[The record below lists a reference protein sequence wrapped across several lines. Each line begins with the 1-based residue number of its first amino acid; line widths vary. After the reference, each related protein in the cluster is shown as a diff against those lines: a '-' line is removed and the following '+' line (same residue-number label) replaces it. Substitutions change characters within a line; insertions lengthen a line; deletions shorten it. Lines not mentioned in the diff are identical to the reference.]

1 VLLDLLIL
9 LACQLAGELL
19 VHLAGL
25 PVPGPVAGLVCLLAL
40 CAVRGRPPGT
50 LDDTAPGLLSH
61 LSLLF
66 VPAGVGVMLHGPT
79 IAAEWPALL
88 AALLLSTW
96 LAIAVTAALLSRL
109 LRHAAEPAE
118 EEAR

>member
-1 VLLDLLIL
+1 MLLDLLIL

-25 PVPGPVAGLVCLLAL
+25 PLPGPVAGLLLLLGLCLARGRAPGSLDRTAPALLA
-40 CAVRGRPPGT
+40 
-50 LDDTAPGLLSH
+50 H

-88 AALLLSTW
+88 ASLLLSTR

-109 LRHAAEPAE
+109 LRHTAEPAQE
-118 EEAR
+118 DPP